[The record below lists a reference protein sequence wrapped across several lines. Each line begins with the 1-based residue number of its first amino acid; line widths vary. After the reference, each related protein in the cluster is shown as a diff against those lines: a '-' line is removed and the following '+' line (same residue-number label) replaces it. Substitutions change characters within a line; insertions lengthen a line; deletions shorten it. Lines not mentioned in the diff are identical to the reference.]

1 MTEEVYLALGTNMG
15 DRDANLKCALE
26 LLDAAFGVPHA
37 ALSSFYA
44 NPAQGF
50 EGEDFLNAVVRYDLS
65 LEPLRIL
72 DICKDVERQ
81 MGRVGGG
88 IRYDSQG
95 RRIYRSRVIDVDVLL
110 IGDMRVD
117 TPVLTVPHPRMEER
131 DFVMIPLR
139 EIYGGIL

>member
-15 DRDANLKCALE
+15 DRGANLKCALG
-26 LLDAAFGVPHA
+26 LLDDAFGVPYKS
-37 ALSSFYA
+37 LSSFYA

-50 EGEDFLNAVVRYDLS
+50 EGDDFLNAVVRYDLS

-72 DICKDVERQ
+72 EICKDVERQ

-95 RRIYRSRVIDVDVLL
+95 RRIYHSRVIDVDVLL
-110 IGDMRVD
+110 IGNLYID

>member
-15 DRDANLKCALE
+15 DRDANLKCALG
-26 LLDAAFGVPHA
+26 LLDDAFGVPHA

-110 IGDMRVD
+110 IGNMRVD

>member
-1 MTEEVYLALGTNMG
+1 MTKEVYLALGTNMG
-15 DRDANLKCALE
+15 ERSANLESAIG
-26 LLDAAFGVPHA
+26 LLNEAFGLPYT

-50 EGEDFLNAVVRYDLS
+50 DGEDFLNAVVRYDLS

-72 DICKDVERQ
+72 EICKDVEHR

-95 RRIYRSRVIDVDVLL
+95 RRIYHSRVIDVDVLL
-110 IGDMRVD
+110 IGDMHID
-117 TPVLTVPHPRMEER
+117 TPVLTVPHPRMRER

>member
-15 DRDANLKCALE
+15 ERRANLECALK
-26 LLDAAFGVPHA
+26 LLDNAFGTPYT

-50 EGEDFLNAVVRYDLS
+50 EGDDFLNAVVRYDLS
-65 LEPLRIL
+65 LEPLLIL
-72 DICKDVERQ
+72 EICKDVERQ

-117 TPVLTVPHPRMEER
+117 TPVLTVPHPRMKER

>member
-1 MTEEVYLALGTNMG
+1 MTKEVYLALGTNMG
-15 DRDANLKCALE
+15 DRRANLKCALG
-26 LLDAAFGVPHA
+26 LLDDAFGVPYT

-50 EGEDFLNAVVRYDLS
+50 EGEDFLNAVVLYDLAI
-65 LEPLRIL
+65 EPLRIL
-72 DICKDVERQ
+72 EICKDVERQ

-95 RRIYRSRVIDVDVLL
+95 RRIYHSRVIDVDVLL
-110 IGDMRVD
+110 IGNLHID
-117 TPVLTVPHPRMEER
+117 TPVLMVPHPRMKER

>member
-1 MTEEVYLALGTNMG
+1 MIEEVYLALGTNMG
-15 DRDANLKCALE
+15 DRSANLKCALG
-26 LLDAAFGVPHA
+26 LLDDAFGVPYT

-50 EGEDFLNAVVRYDLS
+50 EGEDFLNAVVRYDLDI
-65 LEPLRIL
+65 EPLRIL

-81 MGRVGGG
+81 MGRIGGG

-95 RRIYRSRVIDVDVLL
+95 SRIYRSRVIDVDVLL
-110 IGDMRVD
+110 IGDLHID
-117 TPVLTVPHPRMEER
+117 TQVLTVPHPRMEER